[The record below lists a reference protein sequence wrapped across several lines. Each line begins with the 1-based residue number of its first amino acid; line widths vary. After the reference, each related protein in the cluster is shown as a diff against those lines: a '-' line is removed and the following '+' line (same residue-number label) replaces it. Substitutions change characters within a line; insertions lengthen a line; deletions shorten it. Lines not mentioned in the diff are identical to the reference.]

1 MFNTRALFSFLIFS
15 LVGGASVN
23 AMAQP
28 IDEVALDRVDCPLTL
43 QPQKPLGWSVV
54 EKEPAHVL
62 QRMAFFSDHPE
73 YGEELGPQEHRR
85 KDNLVL
91 ERWTFQTE
99 GKHPWMACVYDG
111 TSAMVARP
119 VPSGVKFCDAR
130 YSVEADET
138 HVLKWVV
145 CREH

>member
-15 LVGGASVN
+15 VVGGASVN

-62 QRMAFFSDHPE
+62 KRMAFFSGHPA
-73 YGEELGPQEHRR
+73 YGAELVPQEHGR
-85 KDNLVL
+85 KGQLALD
-91 ERWTFQTE
+91 RWTFQDDVE
-99 GKHPWMACVYDG
+99 HPWMACIYSG
-111 TSAMVARP
+111 TSLMVARP
-119 VPSGVKFCDAR
+119 VPSNVQFCDAR
-130 YSVEADET
+130 YDVAADES
-138 HVLKWVV
+138 HALKWVA
-145 CREH
+145 CRSN

>member
-23 AMAQP
+23 AMAQS

-43 QPQKPLGWSVV
+43 QPQKPVGWSVV

-99 GKHPWMACVYDG
+99 GERPWMACVYERRRWWRVPYLRELN
-111 TSAMVARP
+111 SAMLDTPWRP
-119 VPSGVKFCDAR
+119 TKR
-130 YSVEADET
+130 MY
-138 HVLKWVV
+138 
-145 CREH
+145 